1 MKVLMNAINNGTT
14 VLLTGNRV
22 AIVRDG
28 MKNAMTRMVEVISGA
43 PVREMGSI
51 YIFDIV
57 KVKIDDAWYETEMTE
72 RQRKRASEIKNA
84 LSFF

>member
-22 AIVRDG
+22 AVVRDG

-43 PVREMGSI
+43 PVQEMGSV

>member
-22 AIVRDG
+22 AVVRDG

-43 PVREMGSI
+43 PVQEMGSI

-57 KVKIDDAWYETEMTE
+57 KVKIDDAWYDTEMTE

-84 LSFF
+84 SSFF